1 MRYEVCLT
9 AAFAALSFL
18 AFASPEGA
26 RRTDLLHLSQ
36 IHRGGGADARPDNTL
51 EACLWAWGNG
61 AAPEID
67 ARLTKDGV
75 AIAMHDGTLK
85 RVGRGISAELANT
98 PVKDLEWAQI
108 RDVDVGS
115 YMRPEYASYRLA
127 TVESVL
133 SAMVGRPDRILYLD
147 EKGASP
153 ELVAKMAQAKGV
165 DGQVYYASPSYWNV
179 KKWKD
184 ACPKGKGMVW
194 MGFKWP
200 KAPFSKEAVREA
212 EESIRKQLA
221 TIEKHDWYVDQV
233 QFHLLTDMAGEEKF
247 CPSAEFLRREIAK
260 LHEHGVTV
268 QAFNWRQGNDKE
280 TMKKVFDLGFDSI
293 ATDYP
298 LMLFELIRELK
309 AEDSATKHNMGN

>member
-1 MRYEVCLT
+1 ML
-9 AAFAALSFL
+9 AAAVAPAA
-18 AFASPEGA
+18 EGA
-26 RRTDLLHLSQ
+26 KRTDLLYLSQ
-36 IHRGGGADARPDNTL
+36 VHRGGGADARPDNTL
-51 EACLWAWGNG
+51 EACLWSWGHG

-85 RVGRGISAELANT
+85 RVGRGIPKELAET

-233 QFHLLTDMAGEEKF
+233 QFHLLTDMNGEEKF
-247 CPSAEFLRREIAK
+247 CPSEDFLRREIAK
-260 LHEHGVTV
+260 LHEHGVAV
-268 QAFNWRQGNDKE
+268 QAFNWRQGNDKAV
-280 TMKKVFDLGFDSI
+280 MKKVYELGFDSI

-298 LMLFELIRELK
+298 LMLFDLIRELK
-309 AEDSATKHNMGN
+309 SEEDKVKEE